1 MRKAP
6 DYKLVFRTFEA
17 LMEFVSIYKIKEY
30 EWEKYKEEYY
40 LSFEPTKEVLEQLNI
55 CNVCCKLKDRKS
67 VWDWKEEIKEMWEKY
82 KEENKH

>member
-30 EWEKYKEEYY
+30 EWNKYNGEYY
-40 LSFEPTKEVLEQLNI
+40 LSFEPNEEFRKW
-55 CNVCCKLKDRKS
+55 LKD
-67 VWDWKEEIKEMWEKY
+67 I
-82 KEENKH
+82 

>member
-1 MRKAP
+1 MRKAA

-30 EWEKYKEEYY
+30 EWEKYNGEYY
-40 LSFEPTKEVLEQLNI
+40 LSFEPTKEVLEQLSM

-67 VWDWKEEIKEMWEKY
+67 VWDWKEEIKEMIEKD
-82 KEENKH
+82 KNKKNK